1 MVLIFLFAISLIL
14 PRRSGSTFHSLLE
27 SYACKPQV
35 IDYESLG
42 APGDPAGVE
51 CWRGIR
57 FRSKV
62 FQDIKHILLLGV
74 GRRWHLAFAIAAL
87 AIEAERN
94 FPCAVPVYKHL
105 PFFF

>member
-1 MVLIFLFAISLIL
+1 
-14 PRRSGSTFHSLLE
+14 
-27 SYACKPQV
+27 
-35 IDYESLG
+35 
-42 APGDPAGVE
+42 
-51 CWRGIR
+51 
-57 FRSKV
+57 V